1 MADRVIQR
9 NDTAAR
15 WQSINPV
22 LAQGELGIV
31 SDGAKGYKIGD
42 GVTAWNNLE
51 YPANPASVVQGLGN
65 SETAVI
71 SQKVVTETFNTK
83 ANQDSIKA
91 IYEGTEGQ
99 LIGYYNNS
107 TALAGGGTRVHNHP
121 VVGYVRLIQLKL
133 HSGGTGPWVLYKYIR
148 NPDGTFNEV
157 GQIIS
162 GTAIVGENII
172 DLSAT
177 SPVEDGTY
185 LGMWFSGSIC
195 FYDIQGNN
203 SAFTLS
209 APTGDNIKATADNY
223 RFDWQV
229 EGYSTGMNKIRSDI
243 GDISLLNTTDKT
255 NLVNAIN
262 EVKSSTIKSDDSL
275 NDIYEETPFSLGNIT
290 PSDTTTLQGY
300 RVFSKEML
308 VDTHISKITYLSKS
322 SGSFTLYEVTRNE
335 DGTFQYKSRLG
346 SFVMGNTQ
354 FYQKTDFIVHKGSY
368 IAYGSST
375 NSMAYNT
382 NGNGSNYS
390 IANWSEVNPMPATID
405 NIQLDLILEGEY
417 INIPFLESDIKD
429 VKEGSLYKY
438 GNDYT
443 KTTSSWAGNRT
454 IIDAQ
459 IIPVTGYVKKFY
471 CNMSAAGS
479 IDFYMFSRNSN
490 GTFNAEDF
498 LTSAI
503 VSVGLNEIDTNVK
516 VKSGMYIGVYI
527 PEPTA
532 GIYWDNG
539 GACVFGTG
547 FYGMSKNISITAS
560 SAKLSIGADIEVTGL
575 EETVE
580 VTQKPLRQS
589 GILLDTSIPVPSL
602 VDDGNW
608 GGFSCDTPNSY
619 LYLNK
624 TFGADRFVD
633 VVNFRCTLS
642 ASKIV
647 VCQPYG
653 GFYVSVNLENK
664 RLTIHNTWTGN
675 VSDTEPTIATW
686 TNITIPIIV
695 GRYYNII
702 VEQDT
707 VETLNVK
714 FIDTYTLG
722 SNILTHKTGANDYNL
737 HGKGT
742 YPLGLIL
749 RKGSMQVGRLKVY
762 SKEYTTPTLMIYGD
776 SYCEGYNLLRYGFP
790 IDARYPQ
797 LIKDAFNGN
806 VSISCKGGESS
817 TGLLKKIDTDFN
829 MFKPKYT
836 LLAIGINDYLVDNNT
851 LQQYKQNMSII
862 INKIRANG
870 SEVILTTFPRLRGGG
885 KIDQYNSWIRNY
897 IPFRYLDI
905 QKVTANED
913 AVMGTPD
920 PQYFLADG
928 HPNVLG
934 NQRIYE
940 LFMMNFEDLL
950 SDNN

>member
-42 GVTAWNNLE
+42 GVTAWNSLE
-51 YPANPASVVQGLGN
+51 YPANPASIVQELGD

-71 SQKVVTETFNTK
+71 SQKAVTENLGTK
-83 ANQDSIKA
+83 ASQDSINA
-91 IYEGTEGQ
+91 IYEGTENQ
-99 LIGYYNNS
+99 LIGFYNNATTIS
-107 TALAGGGTRVHNHP
+107 GTGTRVCNKP
-121 VVGYVRLIQLKL
+121 VVGYAKFTQLKIHAGGAGFWEL
-133 HSGGTGPWVLYKYIR
+133 HKYRKNPNDTFDHLGLVTSGNASI
-148 NPDGTFNEV
+148 
-157 GQIIS
+157 
-162 GTAIVGENII
+162 GENVF

-177 SPVEDGTY
+177 SIIEDGVY
-185 LGMWFSGSIC
+185 LGIYFSGSTC
-195 FYDIQGNN
+195 YYDTNGSNTTY
-203 SAFTLS
+203 SLS
-209 APTGDNIKATADNY
+209 SPTGSNIAASLSGL
-223 RFDWQV
+223 RFDWQI
-229 EGYSTGMNKIRSDI
+229 EGYSMGINSIVSGI
-243 GDISLLNTTDKT
+243 GNLSLLTTADKT

-262 EVKSSTIKSDDSL
+262 EVKVSSVKSESGL
-275 NDIYEETPFSLGNIT
+275 EDIYKDTPFSLGNIT

-322 SGSFTLYEVTRNE
+322 SGSFTLYELTRNE
-335 DGTFQYKSRLG
+335 DGTFQYKSKLG
-346 SFVMGNTQ
+346 NWVMGNTQ

-368 IAYGSST
+368 IAYGGST
-375 NSMAYNT
+375 NSIAYNT

-390 IANWSEVNPMPATID
+390 IANFSEVNPMPATID

-417 INIPFLESDIKD
+417 INIPSLELD
-429 VKEGSLYKY
+429 VRDMKEGSLYKY

-479 IDFYMFSRNSN
+479 IDFYMFSRNSD

-503 VSVGLNEIDTNVK
+503 VSVGLNEIETNVK

-547 FYGMSKNISITAS
+547 FYGMSKNISITPS

-575 EETVE
+575 EEAVE

-602 VDDGNW
+602 IDDGNW
-608 GGFSCDTPNSY
+608 GGFSCNTPDAY
-619 LYLNK
+619 LYLDK

-647 VCQPYG
+647 VCQPHG
-653 GFYVSVNLENK
+653 GFYVNVDLENK

-686 TNITIPIIV
+686 TFITIPIIV

-707 VETLNVK
+707 IETLNVK
-714 FIDTYTLG
+714 FVDTYTLE
-722 SNILTHKTGANDYNL
+722 SNTLTHKTGANDYNL

-762 SKEYTTPTLMIYGD
+762 SEELTRPTLMIYGD

-817 TGLLKKIDTDFN
+817 IGLLKKIDTDFN

-836 LLAIGINDYLVDNNT
+836 LLAIGINDYIVDDNT
-851 LQQYKQNMSII
+851 LQQYKQNMSIL

-870 SEVILTTFPRLRGGG
+870 SEVILTTFPRLEGGG

-905 QKVTANED
+905 QNVTAIED
-913 AVMGTPD
+913 TTTGTPD

-940 LFMMNFEDLL
+940 LFMMNFGDLL
-950 SDNN
+950 ADNN